1 MPHQMLK
8 VKSAVS
14 FVSDTWEALLDKMAT
29 NFKDFPAPTAIFK
42 DF

>member
-8 VKSAVS
+8 VESAPI
-14 FVSDTWEALLDKMAT
+14 FVSDTWEALLNKIGNT
-29 NFKDFPAPTAIFK
+29 KDFPAPTAIFK